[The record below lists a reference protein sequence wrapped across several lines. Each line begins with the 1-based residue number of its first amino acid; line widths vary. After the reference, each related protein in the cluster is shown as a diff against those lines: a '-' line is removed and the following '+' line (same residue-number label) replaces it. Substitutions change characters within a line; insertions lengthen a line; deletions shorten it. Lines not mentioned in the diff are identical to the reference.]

1 MMAPVEDP
9 RAGGWA
15 VPGAAGDRQVT
26 DAATPVD
33 AAAPVDDAA
42 PAPDRAVPTVALRPM
57 TVADVLDGGFAVLKA
72 RPLRLLSFAAAFVVP
87 THLVVAWL
95 QRDAVDDL
103 TLSATFGT
111 DPVLLDDGAQATAG
125 DVLAL
130 VLAYVLP
137 AVALV
142 CVAAAVGH
150 LVGQWLMGRDAPA
163 GEMARA
169 VGRRWP
175 ALLGSFVLVKLAEA
189 AGVLACYVG
198 VLFVMPLFVAVAPAI
213 GVERCGGGEALRRS
227 VRLVR
232 NRYFP
237 TMGVALLMG
246 IVASVI
252 SSALAAV
259 PEALAVWVGRDA
271 GWALLALG
279 GIVGNTVVLP
289 YVAAATVLLYFDLRV
304 RAEGLDL
311 EMAARAVLDRAG

>member
-1 MMAPVEDP
+1 
-9 RAGGWA
+9 
-15 VPGAAGDRQVT
+15 
-26 DAATPVD
+26 
-33 AAAPVDDAA
+33 
-42 PAPDRAVPTVALRPM
+42 
-57 TVADVLDGGFAVLKA
+57 
-72 RPLRLLSFAAAFVVP
+72 
-87 THLVVAWL
+87 
-95 QRDAVDDL
+95 
-103 TLSATFGT
+103 
-111 DPVLLDDGAQATAG
+111 
-125 DVLAL
+125 
-130 VLAYVLP
+130 
-137 AVALV
+137 
-142 CVAAAVGH
+142 
-150 LVGQWLMGRDAPA
+150 
-163 GEMARA
+163 MARA

-227 VRLVR
+227 VLLVR